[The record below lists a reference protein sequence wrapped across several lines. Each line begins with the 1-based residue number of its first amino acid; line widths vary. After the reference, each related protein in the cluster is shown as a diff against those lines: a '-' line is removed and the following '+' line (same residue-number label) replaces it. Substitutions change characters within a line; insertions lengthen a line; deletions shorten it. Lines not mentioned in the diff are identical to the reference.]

1 MWDAPSDSRLL
12 DQHCGHQT
20 LHTHPPTP
28 PPRPRQ
34 PPGMP
39 DLHSLGCCRVGPGGR
54 GAHHGGDG
62 EALLQSG
69 KDPPAPRG
77 QCCGG
82 RANIASDKRRGRLHP
97 RPARAGPPAPLLPC
111 CPSGPPQSGGWRRRG
126 GGGRSA
132 RGSLRAAPSPR
143 HRQRALGAAILPS
156 RPVRR
161 RNGSPRNSLP
171 AAEEKR
177 SGDRRAR
184 ALQRCP
190 PYRRPP
196 RPRRP
201 GPPFRGCAGPRSRRV
216 PAARGEVIHCRR
228 LVKSL

>member
-1 MWDAPSDSRLL
+1 MWDAPRDSRLS

-20 LHTHPPTP
+20 LHTLPPTP

-62 EALLQSG
+62 EALLQPG

-82 RANIASDKRRGRLHP
+82 RANIASDKRRGRPHP
-97 RPARAGPPAPLLPC
+97 RPAREGPPAPLLP
-111 CPSGPPQSGGWRRRG
+111 
-126 GGGRSA
+126 
-132 RGSLRAAPSPR
+132 LRAAPER
-143 HRQRALGAAILPS
+143 GVEAERRQRAQCPWVPQGGPVTSPQAAGAGCRHLAEPPCAPPERFPAEPAPRGQGEAFR
-156 RPVRR
+156 RPAGPGASAV
-161 RNGSPRNSLP
+161 SSLP
-171 AAEEKR
+171 P
-177 SGDRRAR
+177 S
-184 ALQRCP
+184 
-190 PYRRPP
+190 P

-228 LVKSL
+228 LVKSV